1 MSKKNF
7 LLFLLLI
14 KIIIGE
20 EQYYIK
26 IKETEYQ
33 FEFLNTEAANQIKSK
48 LPFTITM
55 TNLNGNEVYHYF
67 TGETFTTNI
76 KSVETINMGDI
87 YLFQS
92 NCLVLFYKTFSTSYS
107 YTQIGRV
114 INPSGLDTLI
124 GSSNIEVQWIKKNT
138 EDEKETT
145 SDTSTKETQK
155 EESQKETTMEDDTT
169 SETKKVETDD
179 DFGHFS
185 LQENIKSNYIIWLF
199 LVLMAYY

>member
-33 FEFLNTEAANQIKSK
+33 FEFVNTEAANQIKSK

-55 TNLNGNEVYHYF
+55 TNLNGNEVYYYF

-155 EESQKETTMEDDTT
+155 EESQKVTTMEDDTT
-169 SETKKVETDD
+169 SETRKEENEE
-179 DFGHFS
+179 DFGGFS
-185 LQENIKSNYIIWLF
+185 FNENIKSNYIIWLF

>member
-33 FEFLNTEAANQIKSK
+33 FEFVNTEAASQIKSK

-55 TNLNGNEVYHYF
+55 TNLNGNEVYYYF